1 MLIMQTMYRLKF
13 YINAY
18 HAVEWNGKMG
28 QLHPHTW
35 EIISDF
41 STSSDANVQFNE
53 YEKDIMDYL
62 KRYEDSTLN
71 EVKPFD
77 TLNPTVENFAEVIF
91 NDLRYH
97 SNLIENNI
105 ILQKLEVSEG
115 PTRTYII
122 VNDDI

>member
-1 MLIMQTMYRLKF
+1 
-13 YINAY
+13 
-18 HAVEWNGKMG
+18 MG

-41 STSSDANVQFNE
+41 STNAGADVQFNE
-53 YEKDIMDYL
+53 YEKEIMNYL
-62 KRYEDSTLN
+62 RRYEDKTLN

-77 TLNPTVENFAEVIF
+77 TLNPTVENFTEVIF

-97 SNLIENNI
+97 SELIENNI

-122 VNDDI
+122 VNDDK

>member
-1 MLIMQTMYRLKF
+1 M
-13 YINAY
+13 
-18 HAVEWNGKMG
+18 
-28 QLHPHTW
+28 
-35 EIISDF
+35 
-41 STSSDANVQFNE
+41 QFNE

-77 TLNPTVENFAEVIF
+77 KLNPTVENFAEVVF

-97 SNLIENNI
+97 SKLIENKI

>member
-97 SNLIENNI
+97 SKLIENNI